1 MNRRAFFTMIVG
13 AVAGAVTGVAPK
25 PPGIKFKRI
34 KRPTFNTAE
43 AFPPIHK
50 QVQAKRFPLKIEC
63 ETTRIEK
70 PMQMLEFYA
79 YETIGY
85 SYYNPEAVDIHRVTF
100 T

>member
-1 MNRRAFFTMIVG
+1 MNRRAFLTMITG
-13 AVAGAVTGVAPK
+13 AVAGAVTGVPAK

-34 KRPTFNTAE
+34 KLPTFKTAE

-50 QVQAKRFPLKIEC
+50 QVQAKRFPLQIEC
-63 ETTRIEK
+63 ETTQIEK
-70 PMQMLEFYA
+70 PKVMLEFYA

-85 SYYNPEAVDIHRVTF
+85 SYHNTEAIHKVTF